1 MLYSYP
7 FLAVFSQTF
16 YAIFV
21 RCWYM
26 KPRTIFSYPYQ
37 LAHHIRN
44 RSPGIRPM
52 NAFNYSESPPG
63 AANQRVTTQG
73 SSSNDAHTKKFD
85 KLILNSQKTLFI
97 ISSVFPF
104 DLFPDQ
110 ISIEPMQ
117 VNVSKKSFFATYH
130 VQSIPLKNVADVFL
144 QTSLFFA
151 TLKIIDSSYIEN
163 SIKVEYLPKDK
174 ACRARRIIMGLVI
187 AMKENIDLSRLPL
200 QDLALKAEQL
210 GDAREVDLMD

>member
-1 MLYSYP
+1 MQFLY
-7 FLAVFSQTF
+7 
-16 YAIFV
+16 YAKI
-21 RCWYM
+21 M
-26 KPRTIFSYPYQ
+26 KPQTIFTYPYQ
-37 LAHHIRN
+37 LSHHIRN
-44 RSPGIRPM
+44 KSPVGLFGKTINSP
-52 NAFNYSESPPG
+52 NGQSSPSNNTHSE
-63 AANQRVTTQG
+63 
-73 SSSNDAHTKKFD
+73 KLE
-85 KLILNSQKTLFI
+85 KLILNSQRTLFLL
-97 ISSVFPF
+97 SSVFPF

-117 VNVSKKSFFATYH
+117 INVSKKSFFATYH

-187 AMKENIDLSRLPL
+187 AMKENIDLSRLPIH
-200 QDLALKAEQL
+200 DLALKAEQL

>member
-1 MLYSYP
+1 MR
-7 FLAVFSQTF
+7 A
-16 YAIFV
+16 
-21 RCWYM
+21 
-26 KPRTIFSYPYQ
+26 RTIFIYPYRVTR
-37 LAHHIRN
+37 HIRDKSRVKLSSFMNPPNTDN
-44 RSPGIRPM
+44 RASRPSLNT
-52 NAFNYSESPPG
+52 NAPK
-63 AANQRVTTQG
+63 
-73 SSSNDAHTKKFD
+73 DKLD
-85 KLILNSQKTLFI
+85 KLILNSQKTLFT

-110 ISIEPMQ
+110 MSIEPTQ
-117 VNVSKKSFFATYH
+117 INVSKKSFFATYH

-163 SIKVEYLPKDK
+163 SVKVEYLPKDK

-187 AMKENIDLSRLPL
+187 AMKEDVDLARLPV